1 MDSSKVGKRLP
12 YTFAKMED
20 VDYLVTDQAG
30 VPQLSE
36 DARHSRVSIL

>member
-1 MDSSKVGKRLP
+1 MDSSKVGKMLP

-30 VPQLSE
+30 VRS
-36 DARHSRVSIL
+36 